1 MAATFPSGFLWGAAT
16 SAHQVE
22 GNCTNNQWWAWEQ
35 DPGHIRDGDVSG
47 VACDHYRRFD
57 DDFRLAAELGH
68 TAHRFSI
75 EWSRIEPD
83 EGRFDERE
91 LDHYRAVCDSVR
103 RHGMAPTVTLHHF
116 THPLW
121 VARAGGWENPR
132 IVDWLARF
140 AERAGRALGDRV
152 AIWWTINEPMVA
164 PVLSYMMGIHPPGV
178 RDIGRALGVARHT
191 LLSHGAMYR
200 ALRAI
205 VPGAVPV
212 GPVLNMMWFEPL
224 DQESAEDRAET
235 EQQDYFVNRW
245 YLDGITTGRV
255 RPPCGADEEVAGLGG
270 SFDVLGL
277 NYYMRILVRGGVPSG
292 LESLRRPSERA
303 EFVDEMGWEV
313 HPPGLGALLRRL
325 ATTASR
331 STSPRTAMR
340 RSTRTRARGTSPR
353 TWVRWR
359 TRSPRGPTCGDT
371 STGRSWT
378 TSSGRRDG
386 RATSGSSASSPGRW
400 RAGRGRRRTSTAT

>member
-35 DPGHIRDGDVSG
+35 YPGPIRDGDVSG

-103 RHGMAPTVTLHHF
+103 RHGMVPTVTLHHF

-164 PVLSYMMGIHPPGV
+164 PVLSYMLGIHPPGV
-178 RDIGRALGVARHT
+178 QDVGRALGARESPPT
-191 LLSHGAMYR
+191 GGA
-200 ALRAI
+200 A
-205 VPGAVPV
+205 G
-212 GPVLNMMWFEPL
+212 
-224 DQESAEDRAET
+224 
-235 EQQDYFVNRW
+235 
-245 YLDGITTGRV
+245 V
-255 RPPCGADEEVAGLGG
+255 R
-270 SFDVLGL
+270 
-277 NYYMRILVRGGVPSG
+277 
-292 LESLRRPSERA
+292 
-303 EFVDEMGWEV
+303 
-313 HPPGLGALLRRL
+313 
-325 ATTASR
+325 
-331 STSPRTAMR
+331 
-340 RSTRTRARGTSPR
+340 
-353 TWVRWR
+353 
-359 TRSPRGPTCGDT
+359 
-371 STGRSWT
+371 
-378 TSSGRRDG
+378 RRDG
-386 RATSGSSASSPGRW
+386 VGGPLPG
-400 RAGRGRRRTSTAT
+400 AGRSPPPAGGRRQAALRHREWPRDAR

>member
-1 MAATFPSGFLWGAAT
+1 MTATFPSGFLWGAAT

-22 GNCTNNQWWAWEQ
+22 GKCTNNQWWAWEQ

-140 AERAGRALGDRV
+140 AERAGRALGERV

-164 PVLSYMMGIHPPGV
+164 PVLSYMLGIHPPGV
-178 RDIGRALGVARHT
+178 QDVGRALVVARQT

-200 ALRAI
+200 ALRAVI
-205 VPGAVPV
+205 PGAVPV

-224 DQESAEDRAET
+224 DPGSPEDRAEV
-235 EQQDYFVNRW
+235 EQQDYFVNQW

-255 RPPCGADEEVAGLGG
+255 QPPCGEGEEVPGLAG

-277 NYYMRILVRGGVPSG
+277 NYYMRILVRAGVPSG
-292 LESLRRPSERA
+292 PASLRRTISRVRAPCRSERRQAALRSRPSEKIRPAIPRHAPLHGGGRRSNRSSAQGQSDPPPRA
-303 EFVDEMGWEV
+303 RS
-313 HPPGLGALLRRL
+313 PGASHRTLGGHAARPVPRR
-325 ATTASR
+325 ASR
-331 STSPRTAMR
+331 PSPIAQRPRTVR
-340 RSTRTRARGTSPR
+340 DRG
-353 TWVRWR
+353 
-359 TRSPRGPTCGDT
+359 
-371 STGRSWT
+371 
-378 TSSGRRDG
+378 
-386 RATSGSSASSPGRW
+386 
-400 RAGRGRRRTSTAT
+400 

>member
-35 DPGHIRDGDVSG
+35 EPGHIRDGDVSG

-75 EWSRIEPD
+75 EWGRIEPE

-140 AERAGRALGDRV
+140 AERAGRGLGDRV

-164 PVLSYMMGIHPPGV
+164 PVLSYMLGIHPPGV
-178 RDIGRALGVARHT
+178 QDVGRAFVVARHT

-200 ALRAI
+200 ALRAV
-205 VPGAVPV
+205 VPSAAPV

-224 DQESAEDRAET
+224 DPLSPEDR
-235 EQQDYFVNRW
+235 
-245 YLDGITTGRV
+245 GR
-255 RPPCGADEEVAGLGG
+255 AAGLLREPVVPRRDHDRPGPPA
-270 SFDVLGL
+270 V
-277 NYYMRILVRGGVPSG
+277 RRERGGARARRQ
-292 LESLRRPSERA
+292 LRRPRA
-303 EFVDEMGWEV
+303 Q
-313 HPPGLGALLRRL
+313 LLH
-325 ATTASR
+325 AH
-331 STSPRTAMR
+331 PRTGW
-340 RSTRTRARGTSPR
+340 RAVGARESPPSGGAAG
-353 TWVRWR
+353 VR
-359 TRSPRGPTCGDT
+359 
-371 STGRSWT
+371 
-378 TSSGRRDG
+378 RRDG
-386 RATSGSSASSPGRW
+386 
-400 RAGRGRRRTSTAT
+400 AGGPLACARRLTPPAAGPR